1 MDFIISQRLF
11 FAFFFLLNCVEAKI
25 KKFYSTLQ
33 RLTIKIFITRGF
45 LKLMELTADQVL
57 NMLKNLLVEEIL
69 RDHLIGEVST
79 VEI

>member
-45 LKLMELTADQVL
+45 FKLMELTADQVL
-57 NMLKNLLVEEIL
+57 HMLKNLLV
-69 RDHLIGEVST
+69 
-79 VEI
+79 